1 MRKSAGS
8 RPLADQFLRR
18 ALKVAN
24 AADRPAA
31 FILAGHNG
39 SGKSTLWHE
48 RLAPT
53 LKIPLINADRLIG
66 SILPAPDLETHRL
79 PPWAEELRDEDER
92 WQRLAQEGVQ
102 VFTGLIMSRRMPFA
116 FETVFSHWRERPDG
130 SFESK
135 ADVIVQLQKAGYF
148 VVLLFVGL
156 ANVELS
162 ILRVQT
168 RKQQG
173 GHAVPETKLRERF
186 ARTQMAVGHAATLAN
201 MTLMFDN
208 SRDRRHAFS
217 LVRAQKG
224 KKVWFDCRDP
234 RHAHDKELRKVA
246 DLWLSKLAASYR

>member
-1 MRKSAGS
+1 MRKAAGS

-48 RLAPT
+48 RLAST

-66 SILPAPDLETHRL
+66 SILPVPDAETHRL
-79 PPWAEELRDEDER
+79 PLWAEQLRDEDER

-102 VFTGLIMSRRMPFA
+102 AFTGLIMSSRLPFA

-168 RKQQG
+168 RRQQG
-173 GHAVPETKLRERF
+173 GHAVPETKLRVRF
-186 ARTQMAVGHAATLAN
+186 PRTQKAVGHAAALAN

-208 SRDRRHAFS
+208 SRDRRYAYS

-234 RHAHDKELRKVA
+234 RHIQDKELRKVA
-246 DLWLSKLAASYR
+246 ELWLPKLAESYR